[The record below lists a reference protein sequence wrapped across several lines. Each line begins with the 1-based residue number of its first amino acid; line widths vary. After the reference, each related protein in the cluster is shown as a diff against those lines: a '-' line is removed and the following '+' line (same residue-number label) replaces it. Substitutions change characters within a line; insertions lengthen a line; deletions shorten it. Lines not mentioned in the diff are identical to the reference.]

1 MPVITFI
8 KKYTLP
14 VAMIIGIA
22 GYQWLGALSEITPH
36 LIFLMLLLTFS
47 KISLNNL
54 RPNVLHIW
62 LLLIEVGLA
71 VAVYYLLTPFNR
83 IVAQGAM
90 VCIICPT
97 ATAAAVITE
106 KLGGKIE
113 FVASYTLFANL
124 VTAVAVPLLFPIMGE
139 QENNMSFYNFF
150 LKIITKIFPLLICPF
165 ILAVIIKKYMPK
177 TQKFISK
184 KSNIAFYLWAVAL
197 IIVIAQIVKS
207 LIEKNYGGKIE
218 IMLAIS
224 GLIICL
230 LLFFVGKRIGQKYGE
245 KIPAG
250 QALGQKNTIL
260 AIWIAHS
267 YLDPISAIAPA
278 TYVLWQNLINS
289 WQIYRANKNRNDCIK
304 SQ

>member
-1 MPVITFI
+1 MNFIIFI

-22 GYQWLGALSEITPH
+22 GYRWLGALSGITPY

-47 KISLNNL
+47 KISLKNL
-54 RPNVLHIW
+54 KPTSLHLW
-62 LLLIEVGLA
+62 LLLIEIGLA
-71 VAVYYLLTPFNR
+71 VAVYYLLAPFNR

-90 VCIICPT
+90 VCAICPT
-97 ATAAAVITE
+97 ATAAAVITK

-124 VTAVAVPLLFPIMGE
+124 VTAAAVPLLFPL
-139 QENNMSFYNFF
+139 MSDRGGDISFFEFF
-150 LKIITKIFPLLICPF
+150 LKILTKIFPLLICPF

-177 TQKFISK
+177 TQKIISE
-184 KSNIAFYLWAVAL
+184 KSDIAFYLWAVAL

-207 LIEKNYGGKIE
+207 LIEENYGGKIE
-218 IMLAIS
+218 LMLAIS
-224 GLIICL
+224 ALAVCL
-230 LLFFVGKRIGQKYGE
+230 LLFFLGKRIGQKYGQ

-260 AIWIAHS
+260 AIWLAHTYLNPIA
-267 YLDPISAIAPA
+267 AIAPA
-278 TYVLWQNLINS
+278 AYVLWQNIINS
-289 WQIYRANKNRNDCIK
+289 WQIYRTNKN
-304 SQ
+304 